1 MDRLYSP
8 WRMEYLS
15 GPRPEPGSC
24 FLCDAVASHDDAA
37 SLVVHRAER
46 AIVVMNRYPY
56 NSGHVMVVPVRHV
69 GDLELLEPEERAAI
83 MELSAAT
90 VAAIKAEMHPEA
102 FNVGMNLGRP
112 AGAGAPDHLHAH
124 VVPRWVGDTNFMPI
138 LAGTLVLPEALEVT
152 REKLSRRFA
161 EQAAGR

>member
-1 MDRLYSP
+1 MERLYSP

-24 FLCDAVASHDDAA
+24 FLCDAVASTDDAA

-56 NSGHVMVVPVRHV
+56 NSGHVMVVPRRHA
-69 GDLELLEPEERAAI
+69 GDLEGLEPTERAAI
-83 MELSAAT
+83 MELTTLA
-90 VAAIKAEMHPEA
+90 VAAIKAEMHPDA
-102 FNVGMNLGRP
+102 FNVGMNLGRA
-112 AGAGAPDHLHAH
+112 AGAGAPDHLHSH

-138 LAGTLVLPEALEVT
+138 LGETVVLPEALEVT
-152 REKLSRRFA
+152 REKLARRFTGLLA
-161 EQAAGR
+161 